1 MSGYAALYESNPQ
14 KNDADSI
21 KQVKLYLNGGTFTAI
36 NSGTEAVYSED
47 CTKFVNNG
55 TFSSDVSRYCM
66 DYRVVSKN
74 EDGTYTIVAD
84 QYATVENPGE
94 APFTASSLSNAFSK
108 VKEGGTITLLK
119 DVPATSATYSNNKKS
134 CTLDLNGHTVDSTK
148 FATLN
153 VTKYVSST
161 TEDYA
166 QVVVKNGTIRNSY
179 NGSADPLGVAVY
191 ADQSVNLTLENVTL
205 EAAP

>member
-21 KQVKLYLNGGTFTAI
+21 KQVKLYLNGGTYHRPCD
-36 NSGTEAVYSED
+36 SGTEAVYSED

-84 QYATVENPGE
+84 QYATVENRWRGPVHGKL
-94 APFTASSLSNAFSK
+94 AQQRFQQGQGRRDHHPA
-108 VKEGGTITLLK
+108 EGRAR
-119 DVPATSATYSNNKKS
+119 DER
-134 CTLDLNGHTVDSTK
+134 DLQQQQEELHART
-148 FATLN
+148 
-153 VTKYVSST
+153 
-161 TEDYA
+161 
-166 QVVVKNGTIRNSY
+166 
-179 NGSADPLGVAVY
+179 
-191 ADQSVNLTLENVTL
+191 
-205 EAAP
+205 